1 MTESA
6 VTEAILK
13 NPHYAGAIDS
23 VSFIT
28 DWIDVGF
35 GMVITMVAFLIIL
48 VAMLKNVLAGA
59 YCAFPKFWDKVH
71 EAHEQKKDE
80 GWLKGAMG
88 FFGNKEFMNVNG
100 ASVQGFIWRILPDIK
115 AITDFENTDAASMS
129 PKNYFLKAIPAMIV
143 CICIGA
149 FIYNGFYRDTAAK
162 VVDFGSEI
170 MQRTILEA
178 DPIAMYDHFVGT
190 SGRPAFTFDTA
201 VDDRGKMINELETE
215 LYSAFISEFND
226 IKSTAGK
233 RALAD
238 SCEEIAIRYVDEV
251 AAVDTAFITNA
262 YKSRWAF
269 KWSMS
274 SMDTS
279 SAGGWDNTHTN
290 YVMVWCFDVNE
301 VSLDTAVT
309 SEQAKFMRVALQLTK
324 QGGMNSS
331 GQNIGDIVLA
341 ADSSNISGGSAVL
354 LSDLPTAAGNAGSSY
369 YQFPRQSIK
378 GDITATIYC
387 IRGGEGG
394 EAYTATTTVQY
405 KANAEKASIVQ
416 TGPVTTANGVA
427 FTEGDAQYIQLNTPI
442 EFRATQANANKTLTH
457 ALKYIALNGKP
468 AGDCAISQGQI
479 GSYSNV
485 MPALNFD
492 KNNNGSGQVF
502 GFPTDTTG
510 SGGNTNSGTTPAPD
524 SSTPD

>member
-238 SCEEIAIRYVDEV
+238 SCESIAIRYVDEV

-309 SEQAKFMRVALQLTK
+309 SDQAKFMRVALQLTK
-324 QGGMNSS
+324 QGGMNSN
-331 GQNIGDIVLA
+331 GQNIGDVILVA
-341 ADSSNISGGSAVL
+341 SGSLSQEGGGTGSL
-354 LSDLPTAAGNAGSSY
+354 LDGLLTTPPTNGGSY
-369 YQFPRQSIK
+369 YQFPRSSIK
-378 GDITATIYC
+378 GGITATIYC
-387 IRGGEGG
+387 QSGDGN
-394 EAYTATTTVQY
+394 AYTATTTVEY
-405 KANAEKASIVQ
+405 RASAEGGKIVQ
-416 TGPVTTANGVA
+416 SGPITTQSGVA
-427 FTEGDAQYIQLNTPI
+427 FSISDAKYLQLNTPI

-457 ALKYIALNGKP
+457 SLKYIALG
-468 AGDCAISQGQI
+468 AGQVGDCNISSGQI
-479 GSYSNV
+479 GSYGNQMAPIGFSNS
-485 MPALNFD
+485 
-492 KNNNGSGQVF
+492 GSGQVF

-510 SGGNTNSGTTPAPD
+510 GNSGGNNGENTDSPPAGSNP
-524 SSTPD
+524 